1 MKILGKSFDTS
12 KQYAVFTALSGAS
25 PSQAVHTNYLY
36 YLSEPIES
44 HTTMQVVQQGTA
56 ANSIAFASMWLME
69 ESANGAY
76 TTLDGRK
83 WNKVYEYT
91 F

>member
-1 MKILGKSFDTS
+1 MKILGKSFDAS
-12 KQYAVFTALSGAS
+12 KQYAAFVALSGAS
-25 PSQAVHTNYLY
+25 PSQAIHTNYLY
-36 YLSEPIES
+36 YVAGPIVG

-56 ANSIAFASMWLME
+56 ANSVALASMWLME
-69 ESANGAY
+69 ESIDGEY

-83 WNKVYEYT
+83 WTKVYEYG